1 MRLKQLTEKVR
12 RSLGDHRLV
21 EMKLTKK
28 LLTMKDLKKTSGIDR
43 GQLNY
48 WEFQNVLPK
57 QKTARGKSWRRFSR
71 FDLMG
76 FAIIKEL
83 AKHGLYLID
92 LYENPV
98 ECLATEINKF
108 NLIEHFSNGNR
119 IYLCLNGE
127 NIDYFCGDDIKKW
140 TNKVWKQR
148 TLPILGAVT
157 IIRIDPI
164 MRYILRKTKRK
175 DFYVKFT
182 NDKFGRKLKV
192 IYYVEEEGIVLG
204 R

>member
-1 MRLKQLTEKVR
+1 MGLEQLTEKVR
-12 RSLGDHRLV
+12 RLFGDHRLV
-21 EMKLTKK
+21 EKKLTKK
-28 LLTMKDLKKTSGIDR
+28 SMTMKDLKKTSGIER

-57 QKTARGKSWRRFSR
+57 QKTTGGKSWRRFSR

-83 AKHGLYLID
+83 AKHGLELTD
-92 LYENPV
+92 LCENPIDWF
-98 ECLATEINKF
+98 ASAIDKF
-108 NLIEHFSNGNR
+108 HLLRQFSRGNR
-119 IYLCLNGE
+119 IYIYIDE
-127 NIDYFCGDDIKKW
+127 KNINYFYGDNI
-140 TNKVWKQR
+140 KVWKEKI
-148 TLPILGAVT
+148 LPTQGPVT

-164 MRYILRKTKRK
+164 MRDILRKTQRK

-182 NDKFGRKLKV
+182 NDRFGGKLKV
-192 IYYVEEEGIVLG
+192 IYYVEGEEIVLG

>member
-1 MRLKQLTEKVR
+1 MKLEQLTPAVK
-12 RSLGDHRLV
+12 RLLQNHLKV

-71 FDLMG
+71 LDLMG
-76 FAIIKEL
+76 FAIVEEL
-83 AKHGLYLID
+83 SKHGIELTD
-92 LYENPV
+92 LCENPLDWLV
-98 ECLATEINKF
+98 YAIDKF
-108 NLIEHFSNGNR
+108 HLLRQFSKGNR
-119 IYLCLNGE
+119 IYIYMDE
-127 NIDYFCGDDIKKW
+127 KNINYFYGDDI
-140 TNKVWKQR
+140 NVWKEKI
-148 TLPILGAVT
+148 LPTQGPVT
-157 IIRIDPI
+157 IMRIDPI
-164 MRYILRKTKRK
+164 MRDILRKTKRK

-182 NDKFGRKLKV
+182 NDRFGGKLKI
-192 IYYVEEEGIVLG
+192 IYYVEEEGIVLD

>member
-1 MRLKQLTEKVR
+1 MKLEQLKPAEKRRLENHLK
-12 RSLGDHRLV
+12 V

-28 LLTMKDLKKTSGIDR
+28 SMTMKDLKKTSGIER

-98 ECLATEINKF
+98 ERLATEINKF

-127 NIDYFCGDDIKKW
+127 NIDYFCGDDNKDW

-148 TLPILGAVT
+148 TLPILGPVT

-182 NDKFGRKLKV
+182 NDKFGRKLKI

>member
-1 MRLKQLTEKVR
+1 MGLKQLTEKVR

-28 LLTMKDLKKTSGIDR
+28 SMTMKDIKKTSGIDR

-57 QKTARGKSWRRFSR
+57 QKITRGKSWRRFSR

-76 FAIIKEL
+76 FAIIQEL
-83 AKHGLYLID
+83 SKHGLYLMD

-98 ECLATEINKF
+98 EWLVTEINKF
-108 NLIEHFSNGNR
+108 NLVREFSEGNR
-119 IYLCLNGE
+119 IYLQLNKE
-127 NIDYFCGDDIKKW
+127 NINYFCGDDIKDW

-148 TLPILGAVT
+148 ILPILGAVT

-182 NDKFGRKLKV
+182 NDRFGGKLKI
-192 IYYVEEEGIVLG
+192 IYYVEEEGIVLD